1 MTGVRWVAVVL
12 ALSAARTASA
22 QDSPGF
28 RGAGRDGKLSGFKA
42 PATWPAELKQGWQVE
57 VGQGHSTPALVE
69 GRLYVHAR
77 QGEEEVVL
85 CLDAANGKELWR
97 DRLAVPYEPPGA
109 AKEYEKGPFSSPAVS
124 GGRVY
129 AFGISGVLSCL
140 DAKSGK
146 VVWRNDFKDS
156 HPNPAPMWGTG
167 LSPLVADGICVVHVG
182 REKKGTLFAL
192 DAADG
197 KPRWKWEGD
206 GPGYASPVL
215 ARVGGRTQLIT
226 QTEVLAVGL
235 DPADGKLLWKLPY
248 ATQYEQNS
256 VTPVIFGDLV
266 ILSGYKMGTTALK
279 VDGAEPAK
287 AWDTKDVSMYMS
299 TAVLKGERLF
309 GFSEKRSGQ
318 FFCLNAKSGETLWT
332 DEDGKRGENA
342 AVLDAG
348 SAVLALVTPAPRKAA
363 EPSHL
368 LVFEASDKEYV
379 EKARYKVADGPA
391 FAHPV
396 VSGSSI
402 FIKGKTKLTQ
412 WTLP

>member
-1 MTGVRWVAVVL
+1 MTGARWVSLLLMWFIAT
-12 ALSAARTASA
+12 TASA

-28 RGAGRDGKLSGFKA
+28 RGAGRDGKLTGFKA
-42 PATWPAELKQGWQVE
+42 PAAWPKELKQGWQVE
-57 VGQGHSTPALVE
+57 VGEGHSTPALVE
-69 GRLYVHAR
+69 GRLYAHAR
-77 QGEEEVVL
+77 QGDDEVTL
-85 CLDAANGKELWR
+85 CLDVANGKELWH
-97 DRLAVPYEPPGA
+97 DRLAVPYEPHRSA
-109 AKEYEKGPFSSPAVS
+109 VEYGKGPFSSPSVS

-129 AFGISGVLSCL
+129 SFGISGVLSCL
-140 DAKSGK
+140 DAKAGK
-146 VVWRNDFKDS
+146 LVWRKDFKDNY
-156 HPNPAPMWGTG
+156 PNPAPVWGTG

-182 REKKGTLFAL
+182 REKKGTILAL
-192 DAADG
+192 DAATG
-197 KPRWKWEGD
+197 EQRWKWEGD

-215 ARVGGRTQLIT
+215 ATIGGKAQVII
-226 QTEVLAVGL
+226 QTEAFAVGL
-235 DPADGKLLWKLPY
+235 APSDGKPLWKLPY

-256 VTPVIFGDLV
+256 VTPVVFGNLV
-266 ILSGYKMGTTALK
+266 ILSGYKMGTTALN

-299 TAVLKGERLF
+299 TAVLKGDRLF
-309 GFSEKRSGQ
+309 GFSEKRGGQ

-332 DEDGKRGENA
+332 DDDAKRGENA

-348 SAVLALVTPAPRKAA
+348 NVLLALATPPPRKAN

-368 LVFEASDKEYV
+368 VVFDASDKEYI
-379 EKARYKVADGPA
+379 EKARYKVSDGPA

-402 FIKGKTKLTQ
+402 FIKDKTKLTQ